1 MNCTDRYL
9 ADAARAEATRRR
21 DRRFAALERA
31 GRRGAAWAGAL
42 AVLLVG
48 LRLLGLAR

>member
-1 MNCTDRYL
+1 MNCTDRWL
-9 ADAARAEATRRR
+9 ADRARAEATRRR

-31 GRRGAAWAGAL
+31 GRASAAWAGA
-42 AVLLVG
+42 AALLLIG